1 MKEKK
6 SKELKE
12 NAKKELKEVRVL
24 MVDDNESLV
33 SMIKEYFEDH
43 AKIKIVN
50 EAYNGLDAVDVIE
63 ENVNNFDVLLLD
75 LIMPKKD
82 GIYVLEQMKKKGIK
96 KPVIVGTSFNADE
109 TIARV
114 SKFNPKHFILKP
126 FDMFDLENKLLDAVS
141 FKLDKESKI
150 NIYHNN
156 LEISVTKLLHGLG
169 VPSHI
174 KGYQY
179 IREGVILM
187 YEKPD
192 IVGAITKELYPE
204 IANRYDTTV
213 SRVERAIRHAI
224 EVSWNRGDIDL
235 MEEIFGHSVDYDRAK
250 PTNSEFIMLVSDKLR
265 LEFSDAKQKNK

>member
-1 MKEKK
+1 MKEKQ
-6 SKELKE
+6 EI
-12 NAKKELKEVRVL
+12 RVIV
-24 MVDDNESLV
+24 VDDNESLV
-33 SMIKEYFEDH
+33 EMLNDYFEGH
-43 AKIKIVN
+43 KIIKIVDK
-50 EAYNGLDAVDVIE
+50 AHNGLDGVKLIE
-63 ENVNNFDVLLLD
+63 EEKDNFDVLLLD

-82 GIYVLEQMKKKGIK
+82 GLYVLEELNKKGID

-114 SKFNPKHFILKP
+114 SKYNPKHFILKP
-126 FDMFDLENKLLDAVS
+126 FDLTDLENKILDSVNT
-141 FKLDKESKI
+141 ESNLGNKI
-150 NIYHNN
+150 NVYHNN

-179 IREGVILM
+179 IREGVLLM

-204 IANRYDTTV
+204 IADRFDTTV

-250 PTNSEFIMLVSDKLR
+250 PTNSEFIVTVSDKLR
-265 LEFSDAKQKNK
+265 LEFAKA

>member
-1 MKEKK
+1 MKEG
-6 SKELKE
+6 KEIRL
-12 NAKKELKEVRVL
+12 LV
-24 MVDDNESLV
+24 VDDNESLV
-33 SMIKEYFEDH
+33 GMLKDYFEDH
-43 AKIKIVN
+43 EKISVVK
-50 EAYNGLDAVDVIE
+50 EAYNGLDAVKVIE
-63 ENVNNFDVLLLD
+63 QNVDNFDVLLLD

-82 GIYVLEQMKKKGIK
+82 GIYVLEQLKKKKIK
-96 KPVIVGTSFNADE
+96 KPVVIGTSFNADE
-109 TIARV
+109 TISRV
-114 SKFNPKHFILKP
+114 SKYNPKHFILKP
-126 FDMFDLENKLLDAVS
+126 FDMNDLENKILDAVN
-141 FKLDKESKI
+141 FVPEKDSKI
-150 NIYHNN
+150 NVYHNN

-204 IANRYDTTV
+204 IANKFDTTV

-250 PTNSEFIMLVSDKLR
+250 PTNSEFIVTVSDKLR
-265 LEFSDAKQKNK
+265 LEFNNSKQKS

>member
-1 MKEKK
+1 MEEK
-6 SKELKE
+6 
-12 NAKKELKEVRVL
+12 NVIRVL
-24 MVDDNESLV
+24 AVDDNVNLIN
-33 SMIKEYFEDH
+33 MIKEYFSEH
-43 AKIKIVN
+43 EKIKIEK
-50 EAYNGLDAVDVIE
+50 EAHDGLEAVKILNSKSNNIDVI
-63 ENVNNFDVLLLD
+63 LLD
-75 LIMPKKD
+75 LIMPNKD
-82 GIYVLEQMKKKGIK
+82 GIYVLEEMQKMKIK
-96 KPVIVGTSFNADE
+96 TPVIIGTSFNADE

-114 SKFNPKHFILKP
+114 AQYGPKYFMLKP
-126 FDMFDLENKLLDAVS
+126 FDMLDLENKIMDVVNY
-141 FKLDKESKI
+141 KPDNGTKI
-150 NIYHNN
+150 NVFHNN

-187 YEKPD
+187 YNNPD

-204 IANRYDTTV
+204 IAKRFDTTV

-250 PTNSEFIMLVSDKLR
+250 PTNSEFIVTVSDKLR
-265 LEFSDAKQKNK
+265 LEFSNMKQKSSL

>member
-1 MKEKK
+1 MK
-6 SKELKE
+6 KE
-12 NAKKELKEVRVL
+12 NEQKQIRV
-24 MVDDNESLV
+24 MVVDDNESLV
-33 SMIKEYFEDH
+33 EMLKEYFSDH
-43 AKIKIVN
+43 EKISIVK
-50 EAYNGLDAVDVIE
+50 AVYDGTHAVDKMKEDI
-63 ENVNNFDVLLLD
+63 NGFDVLLLD
-75 LIMPKKD
+75 LVMPKKD
-82 GIYVLEQMKKKGIK
+82 GLYVLEQMKKESIN
-96 KPVIVGTSFNADE
+96 KPVIIGTSFNADE

-114 SKFNPKHFILKP
+114 SKYNPKHFILKP
-126 FDMFDLENKLLDAVS
+126 FDMLDLENKILDAVN
-141 FKLDKESKI
+141 FKPDNNSKL
-150 NIYHNN
+150 NLYHNN

-204 IANRYDTTV
+204 IAKKFDTTV

-250 PTNSEFIMLVSDKLR
+250 PTNSEFIVTLSYKLR
-265 LEFSDAKQKNK
+265 LEFKGAKQKSN

>member
-1 MKEKK
+1 M
-6 SKELKE
+6 
-12 NAKKELKEVRVL
+12 KKETFKEEKNEVRVL
-24 MVDDNESLV
+24 VVDDNESLV
-33 SMIKEYFEDH
+33 GMLKEYFSEH
-43 AKIKIVN
+43 EKIKIIA
-50 EAYNGLDAVDVIE
+50 EAYDGLSAISVIDKNID
-63 ENVNNFDVLLLD
+63 NVDVLLLD
-75 LIMPKKD
+75 LVMPKKD
-82 GIYVLEQMKKKGIK
+82 GIYVLEQLKKKGIQ

-114 SKFNPKHFILKP
+114 SKYNPKHFILKP
-126 FDMFDLENKLLDAVS
+126 FDMMDLENKIMDAVS
-141 FKLDKESKI
+141 FKLDNDSKI
-150 NIYHNN
+150 NLYHNN

-204 IANRYDTTV
+204 IANRFDTTV

-250 PTNSEFIMLVSDKLR
+250 PTNSEFIVTVSDKLR
-265 LEFSDAKQKNK
+265 LEFNNAKQRSK

>member
-1 MKEKK
+1 
-6 SKELKE
+6 
-12 NAKKELKEVRVL
+12 
-24 MVDDNESLV
+24 
-33 SMIKEYFEDH
+33 MI
-43 AKIKIVN
+43 
-50 EAYNGLDAVDVIE
+50 
-63 ENVNNFDVLLLD
+63 
-75 LIMPKKD
+75 
-82 GIYVLEQMKKKGIK
+82 
-96 KPVIVGTSFNADE
+96 FNADE

-114 SKFNPKHFILKP
+114 SKYNPKHFILKP
-126 FDMFDLENKLLDAVS
+126 FDMFDLENKILDAVS
-141 FKLDKESKI
+141 FKLDKTSKV
-150 NIYHNN
+150 NVYHNN

-204 IANRYDTTV
+204 IANKYDTTV

-250 PTNSEFIMLVSDKLR
+250 PTNSEFIVTVSDKLR
-265 LEFSDAKQKNK
+265 LEFSPTKQKSKS

>member
-1 MKEKK
+1 MKKVDN
-6 SKELKE
+6 KE
-12 NAKKELKEVRVL
+12 NIRMFV
-24 MVDDNESLV
+24 VDDNENLV
-33 SMIKEYFEDH
+33 DMIKEYFEQHEKINVVNSANDGSD
-43 AKIKIVN
+43 AIKILEN
-50 EAYNGLDAVDVIE
+50 NKGAFDVI
-63 ENVNNFDVLLLD
+63 LLD

-82 GIYVLEQMKKKGIK
+82 GIYVLEEMKKRNINI
-96 KPVIVGTSFNADE
+96 PVVIGTSFNADDV
-109 TIARV
+109 ISRV
-114 SKFNPKHFILKP
+114 SKFNPKHFLIKP
-126 FDMFDLENKLLDAVS
+126 FDMVDLEQKILDAVN
-141 FKLDKESKI
+141 FVPESNTKV
-150 NIYHNN
+150 NLYHNN

-204 IANRYDTTV
+204 IANRFDTTV

-250 PTNSEFIMLVSDKLR
+250 PTNSEFIVTVSDKLR
-265 LEFSDAKQKNK
+265 LEFNNVKQRSF

>member
-1 MKEKK
+1 MKEIKK
-6 SKELKE
+6 KTEE
-12 NAKKELKEVRVL
+12 KEVRVL
-24 MVDDNESLV
+24 VVDDNESLV
-33 SMIKEYFEDH
+33 GMLKEYFDEH
-43 AKIKIVN
+43 KKISIVK
-50 EAYNGLDAVDVIE
+50 EAYNGEDAIGVIE
-63 ENVNNFDVLLLD
+63 SNLENFDVLLLD

-82 GIYVLEQMKKKGIK
+82 GIYVLEQLKKKKIDT
-96 KPVIVGTSFNADE
+96 PVVIGTSFNADE

-114 SKFNPKHFILKP
+114 SKYNPKHFILKP
-126 FDMFDLENKLLDAVS
+126 FDMVDLENKLMDAVS
-141 FKLDKESKI
+141 FKPDSNSKL
-150 NIYHNN
+150 NLYHNN

-204 IANRYDTTV
+204 IANRFDTTV

-250 PTNSEFIMLVSDKLR
+250 PTNSEFIVTVSDKLR
-265 LEFSDAKQKNK
+265 LEFSNAKQISQ

>member
-1 MKEKK
+1 MEEKK
-6 SKELKE
+6 MIK
-12 NAKKELKEVRVL
+12 VL
-24 MVDDNESLV
+24 AVDDNENLIN
-33 SMIKEYFEDH
+33 MIKEYFSEH
-43 AKIKIVN
+43 QMIRIVK
-50 EAYNGLDAVDVIE
+50 EAHDGLEAMEILSKDKNNIDVI
-63 ENVNNFDVLLLD
+63 LLD
-75 LIMPKKD
+75 LIMPNKD
-82 GIYVLEQMKKKGIK
+82 GIYVLEKMQEQGITI
-96 KPVIVGTSFNADE
+96 PVIVGTSFNADE

-114 SKFNPKHFILKP
+114 SRYGPKYFILKP
-126 FDMFDLENKLLDAVS
+126 FDMLDLENKIMDVVNYKPDTNTKVNV
-141 FKLDKESKI
+141 F
-150 NIYHNN
+150 HNN

-187 YEKPD
+187 YNNPD

-204 IANRYDTTV
+204 IAKRFDTTV

-250 PTNSEFIMLVSDKLR
+250 PTNSEFIVTVSDKLR
-265 LEFSDAKQKNK
+265 LEFNNIKQESI

>member
-1 MKEKK
+1 MKNEKEKDM
-6 SKELKE
+6 
-12 NAKKELKEVRVL
+12 VRIL
-24 MVDDNESLV
+24 AVDDNESLIDMV
-33 SMIKEYFEDH
+33 KEYFSEH
-43 AKIKIVN
+43 KKIKVVA
-50 EAYNGLDAVDVIE
+50 EAHNGLEAVKLIE
-63 ENVNNFDVLLLD
+63 SKIDEFDVLLLD

-82 GIYVLEQMKKKGIK
+82 GIYVLEELKKKGIN
-96 KPVIVGTSFNADE
+96 KPVIIGTSFNADE

-114 SKFNPKHFILKP
+114 SKYGPKHFVLKP
-126 FDMFDLENKLLDAVS
+126 FDMLDLENKIMDAVNYKPES
-141 FKLDKESKI
+141 NSKI
-150 NIYHNN
+150 NVYHNS

-204 IANRYDTTV
+204 IANRFDTTV

-250 PTNSEFIMLVSDKLR
+250 PTNSEFIVTVSDKLR
-265 LEFSDAKQKNK
+265 LEFNNAKQNS

>member
-1 MKEKK
+1 MLLIRYK
-6 SKELKE
+6 
-12 NAKKELKEVRVL
+12 
-24 MVDDNESLV
+24 D
-33 SMIKEYFEDH
+33 
-43 AKIKIVN
+43 
-50 EAYNGLDAVDVIE
+50 
-63 ENVNNFDVLLLD
+63 FDVLLLD

-82 GIYVLEQMKKKGIK
+82 GIYVLEELKKNGID
-96 KPVIVGTSFNADE
+96 KPIIIGTSFNADE

-114 SKFNPKHFILKP
+114 SKYGPKHFILKP
-126 FDMFDLENKLLDAVS
+126 FDMSDLENKILDAVN
-141 FKLDKESKI
+141 FKGDGSKL
-150 NIYHNN
+150 NLYHNN
-156 LEISVTKLLHGLG
+156 LEISVTKLLHDLG

-204 IANRYDTTV
+204 IANRFDTTV

-250 PTNSEFIMLVSDKLR
+250 PTNSEFIVTVSDKLR
-265 LEFSDAKQKNK
+265 LEFNKAKKVS